1 MVAKVQVA
9 ENLIDENNIDSISD
23 ENLLYILCTTY
34 TTPDSNKTI
43 FNYIYD
49 KLNLDNNLYNNMT
62 SEIIKNERTKL
73 KDNDIVI
80 VYYEKRYEDL
90 WK

>member
-1 MVAKVQVA
+1 
-9 ENLIDENNIDSISD
+9 
-23 ENLLYILCTTY
+23 
-34 TTPDSNKTI
+34 
-43 FNYIYD
+43 
-49 KLNLDNNLYNNMT
+49 MT